1 MQQNVE
7 QQQNNVIVID
17 LARLLQTVL
26 QIAKR
31 IWLLILLMVALFAAG
46 VAFVMQKS
54 YTPSYKAYCTFAV
67 HVRTNAALMDTNSLY
82 SVYQDQDLAEH
93 LDATFSY
100 LVNGDF
106 LLDDIKE
113 YMGTETIDGTIHANS
128 IEGSNI
134 FILTTY
140 SSTPEKAGALLDALM
155 AVYYDDARFIV
166 GDMVTEIIEGP
177 VVSQTPHNAPNRVKG
192 IALAVILGLILSAG
206 ILVVCALLRR
216 TVMKPSDLEAYLNMQ
231 CFGVVPL
238 LQSKRNLLD
247 NPASVSASREQ
258 GLYRESIRGI
268 ARKLEH
274 SLADRNAKVIL
285 VTSTAAG
292 EGKSSL
298 SWSLAENFAHWGKKV
313 VLLDGDL
320 RKPSLARYCGFKQET
335 FPLEQVLSGQATV
348 DTVLRQKRD
357 GKLTLVL
364 NSVPVQNPT
373 VVADSAPMKELI
385 QFFAAQADL
394 VIIDTPPCGQ
404 FSDVSLYQQYAD
416 GILYVVQ
423 QDRMTIRQ
431 ILEAAE
437 NLQDTDNKLLG
448 YVLNGA
454 QQIARGYGKYSYG
467 KYSGYG
473 GYSKYGHYEKMIED

>member
-1 MQQNVE
+1 MHGNTEE
-7 QQQNNVIVID
+7 QKNNDIEID
-17 LARLLQTVL
+17 LVRLLQTAW

-31 IWLLILLMVALFAAG
+31 MWLLLLVMVTIFTAA
-46 VAFVMQKS
+46 VVFVMQKS

-67 HVRTNAALMDTNSLY
+67 HVSTNAALTDTNSLY
-82 SVYQDQDLAEH
+82 AVYYDQDLAAH

-113 YMGTETIDGTIHANS
+113 YMGTETIGGTIHADS

-134 FILTTY
+134 FVLSTY
-140 SSTPEKAGALLDALM
+140 SSTPKKAEALLEALM

-177 VVSQTPHNAPNRVKG
+177 VVSQTPHNAPNRIKEF
-192 IALAVILGLILSAG
+192 ALALVIGVILSAG
-206 ILVVCALLRR
+206 VLVVYALFRR

-231 CFGVVPL
+231 CFGVIPL

-247 NPASVSASREQ
+247 NPASVSVSHEQ
-258 GLYRESIRGI
+258 GLFRESIRGI

-274 SLADRNAKVIL
+274 RLADRNTKVIL

-298 SWSLAENFAHWGKKV
+298 SRSLAENFAHWGKKV

-320 RKPSLARYCGFKQET
+320 RKPSLARYCGFGQET
-335 FPLEQVLSGQATV
+335 FFLEKVLSGQAAL
-348 DTVLRQKRD
+348 DTVLRQQRD
-357 GKLTLVL
+357 GKLTLIL
-364 NSVPVQNPT
+364 NSAPVQNPT
-373 VVADSAPMKELI
+373 VAVDSSAMKELI
-385 QFFAAQADL
+385 NFCATQADL

-404 FSDVSLYQQYAD
+404 FFAVISLP
-416 GILYVVQ
+416 
-423 QDRMTIRQ
+423 
-431 ILEAAE
+431 
-437 NLQDTDNKLLG
+437 
-448 YVLNGA
+448 
-454 QQIARGYGKYSYG
+454 
-467 KYSGYG
+467 
-473 GYSKYGHYEKMIED
+473 